1 MELTTTVN
9 DEAQVLDVD
18 GTESAVDVV
27 RDRLGLTGTKL
38 VCGSG
43 VCGACTMLVDGE
55 PVLGCLTPATRL
67 RDASVTTVEGLADGD
82 VLHPVQRAFNHHDG
96 LQCGYC
102 TPGQVC
108 SAVGMLQEVADHH
121 PSHVTDP
128 HLDPDS
134 EVLLSDDE
142 IRERMSGNL
151 CRCGAYVSIVDAI
164 RDAAGQDA
172 DVQAVPR

>member
-1 MELTTTVN
+1 MTAAGLTT
-9 DEAQVLDVD
+9 DDW
-18 GTESAVDVV
+18 
-27 RDRLGLTGTKL
+27 
-38 VCGSG
+38 
-43 VCGACTMLVDGE
+43 
-55 PVLGCLTPATRL
+55 
-67 RDASVTTVEGLADGD
+67 
-82 VLHPVQRAFNHHDG
+82 LHPVQQAFIDHDG

-108 SAVGMLQEVADHH
+108 SAVGMLQEVADRH

-164 RDAAGQDA
+164 RDAAGQDTG
-172 DVQAVPR
+172 VQAVPR

>member
-9 DEAQVLDVD
+9 DEPRVVEVD
-18 GTESAVDVV
+18 GTEAAVEVV

-67 RDASVTTVEGLADGD
+67 RDAGVTTVEGIAHGD
-82 VLHPVQRAFNHHDG
+82 DLHPVQRAFAHHDG

-102 TPGQVC
+102 TPGFV
-108 SAVGMLQEVADHH
+108 
-121 PSHVTDP
+121 
-128 HLDPDS
+128 
-134 EVLLSDDE
+134 
-142 IRERMSGNL
+142 
-151 CRCGAYVSIVDAI
+151 VDAVAFHDRWRTEHGTDEPDRETI
-164 RDAAGQDA
+164 AEALAGHL
-172 DVQAVPR
+172 